1 MNENTFCASHTKNC
15 TQGLIVSIFLLA
27 ETAVKLRDSQNYE
40 KYQYVLNYYNF
51 FYVFVHLFRKHIIQK
66 YFQITWIQLLLLGGK
81 KCPCQIF
88 FSFSKIKVIFWHHYQ
103 IMHHYDNLSCST

>member
-40 KYQYVLNYYNF
+40 KYQYVLNYYHF

-66 YFQITWIQLLLLGGK
+66 IFPNYMDPVTSIGWEKMSL
-81 KCPCQIF
+81 PNIF
-88 FSFSKIKVIFWHHYQ
+88 FFF
-103 IMHHYDNLSCST
+103 